1 MTNRF
6 AYRFRP
12 LTVLGLALASA
23 ATFAEPTAVS
33 DAEIEEMVVV
43 AHHTPIPSHLVGS
56 SVSVLDTQD
65 FADRISFDPSALFR
79 NLPSLNLSQT
89 GTFGSLTSVRLRGS
103 ESNHTLVLINGIEA
117 NDPANGAAFDLSQL
131 AGTSI
136 DRIEVLRGPQSAR
149 YGAEAIGGVI
159 AIYTRPTGSSDL
171 SEDRALTLGLE
182 TGSHGFHQGN
192 LNADVIERVGAA
204 VSRSQFSMTRAITN
218 GSDASFYGSESD
230 GYRNRTWS
238 ADSSLR
244 WNDGSEIGLSAR
256 ETRTNLDTDPQD
268 FAFHATPTQGLVI
281 DGDNNTA
288 ARQRLVGLHG
298 RMTSGS
304 WLHELKLSHNASKTR
319 SRVNGEDDSGLKA
332 SLRKADWTASRDY
345 ESGKFSHSLAL
356 GIQYE
361 QRRFRNFNAALP
373 SANHKARDKQLSQF
387 AEYLVR
393 NDTRSVSISARRD
406 QNDRFD
412 NLTTWRVTGTQALLN
427 QVRVHASWGEGSA
440 NPTFFELFGFIPES
454 FAGNPDLKP
463 ESSEGWDLGL
473 SGADTDGRYAWDLT
487 YFRSRLNN
495 EIITSF
501 GPAPDYFSQPINLDG
516 TSRREGWEAS
526 LTTDVSE
533 QITVDANFTLLD
545 SHEPGGRREVRRPRR
560 SGAINTHLAFA
571 NEQGKASLSF
581 IYNGEMHDSEFI
593 TATPTDR
600 VVIKSVTLLN
610 AGVSYRPNER
620 TTLFFRGQ
628 NLLNKEYQQVFSFRA
643 PGVTASVGVM
653 VTLR

>member
-79 NLPSLNLSQT
+79 NLPSINLSQT

-192 LNADVIERVGAA
+192 LNADVTERVGAA

-230 GYRNRTWS
+230 GYRNRT
-238 ADSSLR
+238 
-244 WNDGSEIGLSAR
+244 
-256 ETRTNLDTDPQD
+256 
-268 FAFHATPTQGLVI
+268 
-281 DGDNNTA
+281 
-288 ARQRLVGLHG
+288 
-298 RMTSGS
+298 
-304 WLHELKLSHNASKTR
+304 
-319 SRVNGEDDSGLKA
+319 
-332 SLRKADWTASRDY
+332 
-345 ESGKFSHSLAL
+345 
-356 GIQYE
+356 
-361 QRRFRNFNAALP
+361 
-373 SANHKARDKQLSQF
+373 
-387 AEYLVR
+387 
-393 NDTRSVSISARRD
+393 
-406 QNDRFD
+406 
-412 NLTTWRVTGTQALLN
+412 
-427 QVRVHASWGEGSA
+427 
-440 NPTFFELFGFIPES
+440 
-454 FAGNPDLKP
+454 
-463 ESSEGWDLGL
+463 
-473 SGADTDGRYAWDLT
+473 
-487 YFRSRLNN
+487 
-495 EIITSF
+495 
-501 GPAPDYFSQPINLDG
+501 
-516 TSRREGWEAS
+516 
-526 LTTDVSE
+526 
-533 QITVDANFTLLD
+533 
-545 SHEPGGRREVRRPRR
+545 
-560 SGAINTHLAFA
+560 
-571 NEQGKASLSF
+571 
-581 IYNGEMHDSEFI
+581 
-593 TATPTDR
+593 
-600 VVIKSVTLLN
+600 
-610 AGVSYRPNER
+610 
-620 TTLFFRGQ
+620 
-628 NLLNKEYQQVFSFRA
+628 
-643 PGVTASVGVM
+643 
-653 VTLR
+653 